1 MGIKIDGT
9 KGFGSLLETQRARKG
24 APVKETAGIK
34 AGDKVEF
41 SNVLQEVTRNR
52 EALQASSPERAEK
65 LRALR
70 EQIESGNYRPDPE
83 KVAASLLKF
92 LSANKD
98 G

>member
-9 KGFGSLLETQRARKG
+9 KGFGSLLETQKARKA
-24 APVKETAGIK
+24 APAKETAGIK
-34 AGDKVEF
+34 PGDKVEF
-41 SNVLQEVTRNR
+41 SHVLQDVARNR
-52 EALQASSPERAEK
+52 EAARASSPERAEK

-70 EQIESGNYRPDPE
+70 EQIESGNYRPDSE

-92 LSANKD
+92 LAANKD

>member
-9 KGFGSLLETQRARKG
+9 KGFGSLLEAQRSRKA
-24 APVKETAGIK
+24 APVKETAGVRS
-34 AGDKVEF
+34 GDRVEF
-41 SNVLQEVTRNR
+41 STVLRDVARNR
-52 EALQASSPERAEK
+52 EASQASSPERAEK

-70 EQIESGNYRPDPE
+70 EQIESGNYEPDPE

-92 LSANKD
+92 LAANRD

>member
-9 KGFGSLLETQRARKG
+9 KGFGSLLETQKARKA
-24 APVKETAGIK
+24 APAKEAAGVKSA
-34 AGDKVEF
+34 DKVEF
-41 SNVLQEVTRNR
+41 STVLQEVARNR
-52 EALQASSPERAEK
+52 EVSQASSSERAEK

-83 KVAASLLKF
+83 KVASSLLKF
-92 LSANKD
+92 LAANKD